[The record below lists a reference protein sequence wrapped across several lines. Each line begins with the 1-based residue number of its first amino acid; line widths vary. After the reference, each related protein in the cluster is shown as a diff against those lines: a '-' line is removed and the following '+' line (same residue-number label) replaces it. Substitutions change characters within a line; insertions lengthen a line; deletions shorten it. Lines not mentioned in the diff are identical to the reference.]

1 MTAIVEHQLPPG
13 SKLPEEALAEVFAVS
28 RTGIRKVLQRLA
40 AVQLVTLTPKRGAH
54 VTSPSVEES
63 QAIFRTRA
71 LLEVANL
78 PDVIARCQPPHLA
91 ALENIIQREQQAHEA
106 HDGPAAIRHS
116 ADFHIQLQA
125 ISGNPVLTEMV
136 TRLSQRSSLVI
147 AASGRTLGAGGC
159 RCDDHQQLV
168 GLLRDK
174 ALQPLSEAL
183 MHHFDHIVASLCFER
198 DGVSLLD
205 FFPAVRRSQGVVMSS
220 VCIQVINPNT
230 SPGDDRNDR
239 RRRARGRRAG
249 HRDPCGLS
257 PRRRAV
263 N

>member
-1 MTAIVEHQLPPG
+1 MNNEHRLQAAPALQDKDESIYQALMTAIVEHQLPPG
-13 SKLPEEALAEVFAVS
+13 SKLP
-28 RTGIRKVLQRLA
+28 
-40 AVQLVTLTPKRGAH
+40 
-54 VTSPSVEES
+54 EES

-91 ALENIIQREQQAHEA
+91 ALENIIQREQQAHAA

-147 AASGRTLGAGGC
+147 AAWGAPWRQGC

-198 DGVSLLD
+198 DGVSLPD
-205 FFPAVRRSQGVVMSS
+205 FSRLF
-220 VCIQVINPNT
+220 
-230 SPGDDRNDR
+230 
-239 RRRARGRRAG
+239 AG
-249 HRDPCGLS
+249 HKES
-257 PRRRAV
+257 
-263 N
+263 

>member
-1 MTAIVEHQLPPG
+1 MNNEHRLQAAPALQDKDESIYQALMTAIVEHQLPPG

-91 ALENIIQREQQAHEA
+91 ALENIIQREQQAHAA

-116 ADFHIQLQA
+116 ADFHI
-125 ISGNPVLTEMV
+125 
-136 TRLSQRSSLVI
+136 
-147 AASGRTLGAGGC
+147 
-159 RCDDHQQLV
+159 QQLV

-198 DGVSLLD
+198 DGVSLPD
-205 FFPAVRRSQGVVMSS
+205 FSRLF
-220 VCIQVINPNT
+220 
-230 SPGDDRNDR
+230 
-239 RRRARGRRAG
+239 AG
-249 HRDPCGLS
+249 HKES
-257 PRRRAV
+257 
-263 N
+263 

>member
-1 MTAIVEHQLPPG
+1 MDDLETALCRVVGMEATHVRVLSPEQESVGFARTAGPSHSRDRLSG
-13 SKLPEEALAEVFAVS
+13 SV
-28 RTGIRKVLQRLA
+28 R
-40 AVQLVTLTPKRGAH
+40 
-54 VTSPSVEES
+54 

-91 ALENIIQREQQAHEA
+91 ALENIIQREQQAHAA

-147 AASGRTLGAGGC
+147 AAWGAPWRQGC

-198 DGVSLLD
+198 DGVSLPD
-205 FFPAVRRSQGVVMSS
+205 FSRLF
-220 VCIQVINPNT
+220 
-230 SPGDDRNDR
+230 
-239 RRRARGRRAG
+239 AG
-249 HRDPCGLS
+249 HKES
-257 PRRRAV
+257 
-263 N
+263 